1 MILSIETATELC
13 GVALVDKQRCLC
25 ERIVVEKNIHS
36 ERLMVLVDE
45 VLREAGVTVASLDGV
60 AVSIGPGSFT
70 GLRIGLS
77 AGKGLAYARSLPI
90 LAVPTLD
97 AIAYEAVRVQT
108 NIAESARETNVSVDS
123 VRETNVSVDS
133 VREMNVSVDSGR
145 VGRDLSRPADAEL
158 ICAVIDAKRDEAY
171 FAFYEPVGA
180 DDVTC
185 VSTHAIATVAEIASQ
200 FPAGKRVFV
209 AGDAAKK
216 IVAAVA
222 AASSAQGTGPAAGPA
237 VPEHPVVLCS
247 PGAVGLLAER
257 RFDELIVRD
266 FSELEPVYI
275 RDFVTTMPRIANH
288 TAIP

>member
-13 GVALVDKQRCLC
+13 GVALVDNQRCLG

-45 VLREAGVTVASLDGV
+45 VLREAGVPVASLDGV

-77 AGKGLAYARSLPI
+77 AAKGLAYARSLPI

-97 AIAYEAVRVQT
+97 AIAYEA
-108 NIAESARETNVSVDS
+108 A
-123 VRETNVSVDS
+123 
-133 VREMNVSVDSGR
+133 R
-145 VGRDLSRPADAEL
+145 VGRDSSRPADAEL
-158 ICAVIDAKRDEAY
+158 ICAVVDAKRDEAY
-171 FAFYEPVGA
+171 FAFYEPSGA
-180 DDVTC
+180 DDVRC
-185 VSTHAIATVAEIASQ
+185 ISAHAIATVAEITSQ
-200 FPAGKRVFV
+200 FPAGKRVFI

-216 IVAAVA
+216 IAAA
-222 AASSAQGTGPAAGPA
+222 MDAASSDHGTGPAAGPA
-237 VPEHPVVLCS
+237 VSDSPPVLCS
-247 PGAVGLLAER
+247 PAAVGLLAER
-257 RFDELIVRD
+257 RFDDLLVRD

-288 TAIP
+288 TPIP